1 MDRRKKYTHDDVML
15 VIAEFVLR
23 ERSEKDLSI
32 PVELLYEDIKGF
44 ASLKHPDVQMPKFSM
59 ARKMII
65 AELTESA
72 LFQTGERLTADV
84 LYRLKKV
91 YYDDAVIENVLQKE
105 YDVSCYAGDIIVCTL
120 ELPPDDII
128 KKLMQGIS
136 ENKGKSA
143 LWGKIN
149 TIQKICTI
157 IKERDPDN
165 ILAVIPETNRM
176 VYINDKGQINSA
188 VKDLEPICSTLCM
201 FVKKTP
207 EGQAIIESFK
217 QKI

>member
-15 VIAEFVLR
+15 VIAEFVIR
-23 ERSEKDLSI
+23 EMSEKDLQI

-72 LFQTGERLTADV
+72 LFQAGERLTADV

-105 YDVSCYAGDIIVCTL
+105 YNVSCYAGDIIVCTL

-165 ILAVIPETNRM
+165 IRM

-207 EGQAIIESFK
+207 EGQAIIGSFK
-217 QKI
+217 HKI

>member
-1 MDRRKKYTHDDVML
+1 MDRRKKYTQDDVML
-15 VIAEFVLR
+15 VIAEFVIM
-23 ERSEKDLSI
+23 EMSEKDLSI

-143 LWGKIN
+143 LWGKSTRFRKSAPSLRN
-149 TIQKICTI
+149 
-157 IKERDPDN
+157 
-165 ILAVIPETNRM
+165 VIPIIYLQLSPKLI
-176 VYINDKGQINSA
+176 VWYILTIRDK
-188 VKDLEPICSTLCM
+188 ST
-201 FVKKTP
+201 V
-207 EGQAIIESFK
+207 QSRI
-217 QKI
+217 

>member
-1 MDRRKKYTHDDVML
+1 M
-15 VIAEFVLR
+15 
-23 ERSEKDLSI
+23 
-32 PVELLYEDIKGF
+32 ELLYEDIKGF

-65 AELTESA
+65 SELTESA

-157 IKERDPDN
+157 IKE
-165 ILAVIPETNRM
+165 TNRM

-207 EGQAIIESFK
+207 EGQAIIETFK
-217 QKI
+217 HQI